1 MKFVVVAMLFAML
14 SASGARAQSA
24 GPAPAGAAAAFERLL
39 GLAGTWKVADATGDF
54 RIVFETTA
62 NGTVLLESWM
72 AGERRHSLTVYHLD
86 GERLLA
92 THYCPQGNQPR
103 LHLEGDAAADS
114 VAFAFLD
121 ATGLDGP
128 DASYQHALSF
138 DFDEGGDA
146 VRRSERYRKGGVL
159 QPESTL
165 SLVRAD

>member
-1 MKFVVVAMLFAML
+1 MKAVVAALLFAVL
-14 SASGARAQSA
+14 AASGAQAQSA
-24 GPAPAGAAAAFERLL
+24 GATPAGAAAAFERLL
-39 GLAGTWKVADATGDF
+39 GLTGTWREADATGEF

-72 AGERRHSLTVYHLD
+72 AGARRHSLTVYHLD

-103 LHLEGDAAADS
+103 LSLQGDASLDT

-128 DASYQHALSF
+128 DASHQYALSF
-138 DFDEGGDA
+138 AFAEGGDT
-146 VRRSERYRKGGVL
+146 VVRSERYRKGGIV
-159 QPESTL
+159 QPPQSL
-165 SLVRAD
+165 SLVRE